1 MDTSTVLG
9 LRNKALF
16 ELMYSTGMRLI
27 EIENMKIN
35 DINFNDQS
43 IVFVGK
49 GNKERIVF
57 FNDSNKIA
65 LEDYLQVRSSWAM
78 AIDS

>member
-16 ELMYSTGMRLI
+16 ELMYSAGMRLI

-35 DINFNDQS
+35 DINFNDQVS
-43 IVFVGK
+43 FLLE
-49 GNKERIVF
+49 KEIKKELSF
-57 FNDSNKIA
+57 LTILTKW
-65 LEDYLQVRSSWAM
+65 L
-78 AIDS
+78 

>member
-16 ELMYSTGMRLI
+16 ELMYSAGMRLI

-35 DINFNDQS
+35 DINFNDQLS
-43 IVFVGK
+43 FLLE
-49 GNKERIVF
+49 KEIKKELSF
-57 FNDSNKIA
+57 LTILTKW
-65 LEDYLQVRSSWAM
+65 L
-78 AIDS
+78 